1 MSKNKIKYNLKNV
14 HYAVMSDAVENLV
27 TYEKPVAIPGSVSIS
42 LDAQGDISPFYA
54 DGIVYYKSAA
64 NNGYEG
70 DLEVAL
76 LPESFRTDILGEEL
90 DAKKVLIENANAKQ
104 TPFALLFE
112 FDGDEKAIRHVLYN
126 CSATRPSVESNTKEE
141 SIEPVTETLTISAT
155 PLSDGNIKAKTGDT
169 TDEVTYSKWYDAVY
183 MTTEGEP
190 KGVSLE

>member
-14 HYAVMSDAVENLV
+14 HYAVMSDSVENLV

-76 LPESFRTDILGEEL
+76 LPESFRTDVLGEEL

>member
-76 LPESFRTDILGEEL
+76 LPESFRTDVLGEEL

>member
-76 LPESFRTDILGEEL
+76 LPESFRTDVLGEEL

-169 TDEVTYSKWYDAVY
+169 TDEATYSKWYDAVY